1 MKKQLDRI
9 ENKLDM
15 LLNLVEDKDQSDNV
29 GIENGKLSDL
39 NKGIV
44 AGYIT
49 TDAIKMKGKVII
61 E

>member
-15 LLNLVEDKDQSDNV
+15 LLNLVEDKDRSDNV

-39 NKGIV
+39 NKGIA

>member
-39 NKGIV
+39 NKEIV

-49 TDAIKMKGKVII
+49 TDAIKMIGKVII